1 VIVLRKALTA
11 LSSRDLLILQ
21 RRFFEDRT
29 QQQIG
34 QEIGLSQ
41 MQVSR
46 VQARILRQLRALIEP
61 TEAA

>member
-1 VIVLRKALTA
+1 MLREALRS
-11 LSSRDLLILQ
+11 LNSRDLLILQ

-29 QQQIG
+29 QRQIG
-34 QEIGLSQ
+34 EEIGLSQ

-46 VQARILRQLRALIEP
+46 VQARILRQLRELVEP